1 MFIRPV
7 FVLMFLGIL
16 LINESEGT
24 LLKAKIIAAKKP
36 LLLAK
41 GVVAKE
47 VAVKVK
53 TAAKQTAAA
62 AKATAAAVKSI
73 ALAPFKVAKKTIGI
87 KVAAVKAAKAL
98 KLAKIARLL
107 QGGPSQLA
115 RPQGLLALLPIRA
128 ISGLGL
134 PLSQLRAKPA
144 GGAVL
149 QSLLPGVS
157 SLLSRKSLF
166 PSLRNSEDTERI
178 TTHSSIHSYEP
189 QPIYR
194 IYPERPY
201 NEINFTPNVHV
212 EYPPQQTITIQE
224 PSQEYG
230 LPSP

>member
-1 MFIRPV
+1 M
-7 FVLMFLGIL
+7 GIL

-62 AKATAAAVKSI
+62 VSRTIKQYPSKLPNSNIFQAKATAAAVKSI

-107 QGGPSQLA
+107 QGGSSQLA

-134 PLSQLRAKPA
+134 PLNQLRAKPA

-194 IYPERPY
+194 
-201 NEINFTPNVHV
+201 
-212 EYPPQQTITIQE
+212 
-224 PSQEYG
+224 
-230 LPSP
+230 